1 LFAPSFRFV
10 HFLDTLGI
18 SFVPFE
24 LSTQFFSRHRL
35 HFEHSAQYSI
45 EFVCVYGYVLHSSIL
60 GRIQIEL
67 LKGSLDMKVLAI
79 SVLLFAVVIATI
91 GVSSS
96 AQPKPLSPPEQ
107 RIAKQSGSGDAE
119 KTTASGEEKDSPKNV
134 TTIIH
139 QENSPSHQS
148 DTENEDEN
156 IRIQGKLA
164 NLTTWLVVAAF
175 IQALILAATIVAI
188 VFQTRANKK
197 IDRPWMAAEMEKPPD
212 EWEPGNFLR
221 VGCHIENVGRSP
233 AFLLEKGDTWRV
245 LNKTETLDE
254 TYPAF
259 EKIEKWGGDGI
270 LFPPKAEI
278 AIASDVIG
286 DVPRLIYNGDEVL
299 WIYGYIKYRDSFK
312 TDHETRYC
320 FRYFPRF
327 GNRATMSVGLLSS
340 RTLRL

>member
-1 LFAPSFRFV
+1 MKSLTILA
-10 HFLDTLGI
+10 
-18 SFVPFE
+18 
-24 LSTQFFSRHRL
+24 
-35 HFEHSAQYSI
+35 
-45 EFVCVYGYVLHSSIL
+45 VLC
-60 GRIQIEL
+60 
-67 LKGSLDMKVLAI
+67 
-79 SVLLFAVVIATI
+79 AVMGATI
-91 GVSSS
+91 WVTAS
-96 AQPKPLSPPEQ
+96 AQPKPLSSP
-107 RIAKQSGSGDAE
+107 KQGITKQGSSTSAE
-119 KTTASGEEKDSPKNV
+119 KRAASSDEKDSTNNV
-134 TTIIH
+134 TTVIH

-188 VFQTRANKK
+188 VLQTGANKK

-221 VGCHIENVGRSP
+221 VGCHIENIGKTP

-245 LNKTETLDE
+245 LKKTETLDQ

-327 GNRATMSVGLLSS
+327 GNRATMSVGFYPAGPPAYN
-340 RTLRL
+340 RHT